1 MERRIILDFIAQN
14 YLMLK
19 SVNFEKI
26 NIYLYGKNY
35 QKDTLASNLL
45 DGENLFIYDVKLPR
59 VYCKIMPL
67 EKMNDG
73 LLEFV
78 STLNNAEVF
87 KKSDFDFDIDIE
99 DIYSGKNLASLDFEY
114 LYLCPIIKD
123 NLKQGVIII
132 FAKELELNFKLVPS
146 SVTLLF
152 NSLQEVDLK
161 MFEQNIISSIIDYN
175 DYYFILKELNSND
188 IIISDSLKDKWQ
200 PMEKLN
206 KNSEQ
211 VIDFMNHYSVKE
223 KRLKFPFEKY
233 YLYYIEKNIY
243 DDRTSNYLHI
253 NALNKLSLPK
263 EFTLLI
269 IDWSQNDIDFSLAV
283 DELRLNKKYYIC
295 AYDSEYYLLFV
306 EGKINNNE
314 FKKVFRNYDSLY
326 FVLSAPRQI
335 NNQMDFIK
343 LMTYIKNEH
352 PLDFSYNDYI
362 KYINTLNE
370 EIMVINKNAYKLRSI
385 VSSLDESKKGVL
397 INFVNDNF
405 KHNNSYFEFERKTIS
420 KLNNYIKNNHEAV
433 FVCFNSSSLLKR
445 KVLEIYK
452 KYLNKNID
460 LYVIIHFD
468 KKMNKEEFIKAL
480 SVAKENNITLIADS
494 SIFINLEFVDLMRYF
509 SGCYVKAD
517 EFNSINNS
525 PNEFVNMFVS
535 YYFNNNKFIVFDSYK
550 KEYLQKYKDKLIYFV
565 KESEGI

>member
-1 MERRIILDFIAQN
+1 MERRVVLDFIAQN

-59 VYCKIMPL
+59 VYCKMMPL

-73 LLEFV
+73 LLEFA
-78 STLNNAEVF
+78 STLDNIEIL
-87 KKSDFDFDIDIE
+87 KKSDFDFDIE
-99 DIYSGKNLASLDFEY
+99 DVYSGKNISSLDFEY

-123 NLKQGVIII
+123 NLKQGLIVI
-132 FAKELELNFKLVPS
+132 FAKELELNFKLIPS

-152 NSLQEVDLK
+152 NLLQEVDLK
-161 MFEQNIISSIIDYN
+161 MFEQNVISSIIDYD

-200 PMEKLN
+200 TKERLN

-211 VIDFMNHYSVKE
+211 VLDFMNHYSVKE

-253 NALNKLSLPK
+253 NALDKLQLPK
-263 EFTLLI
+263 DFTLLI
-269 IDWSQNDIDFSLAV
+269 IDWSQNDIDFSLV
-283 DELRLNKKYYIC
+283 VEELKLNKKYYIC
-295 AYDSEYYLLFV
+295 AYDNEYYLLFV
-306 EGKINNNE
+306 EGKVNNSE
-314 FKKVFRNYDSLY
+314 FKKVLKDYDSLY

-335 NNQMDFIK
+335 NNKMDFIK
-343 LMTYIKNEH
+343 LMSYIKNEH
-352 PLDFSYNDYI
+352 PLDFSCDDYI

-370 EIMVINKNAYKLRSI
+370 EIMIINKNAYRQKSI
-385 VSSLDESKKGVL
+385 ISSIDESKKGVL

-405 KHNNSYFEFERKTIS
+405 KHNNSFFEFERKTIT
-420 KLNNYIKNNHEAV
+420 KLNNYIKKDNDPV

-460 LYVIIHFD
+460 LNVIIHFD
-468 KKMNKEEFIKAL
+468 KKMNKDEFIKSL
-480 SVAKENNITLIADS
+480 SIAKENNITLIADS
-494 SIFINLEFVDLMRYF
+494 SIFLNLEFVDLMRYF
-509 SGCYVKAD
+509 SGCYVKND

-535 YYFNNNKFIVFDSYK
+535 YYFNNNKFIVFDGYE
-550 KEYLQKYKDKLIYFV
+550 KEYLLKYKDELIYFV